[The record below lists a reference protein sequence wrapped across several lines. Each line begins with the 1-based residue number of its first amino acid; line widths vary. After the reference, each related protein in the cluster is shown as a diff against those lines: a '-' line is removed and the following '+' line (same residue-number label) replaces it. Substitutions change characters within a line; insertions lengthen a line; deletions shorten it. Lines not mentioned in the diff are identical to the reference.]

1 MIWAFAKAYWKQ
13 LVIMAMLAVLVISG
27 VVAWNAHGSRQ
38 YDAGYA
44 QAKEDRKA
52 EDEIVRQHYEQEKS
66 INEREAQQRI
76 DQARNDALDAAA
88 RAGRLRHSL
97 PSVSSSGSITPL
109 SALGRQPQTPE
120 FCLPT
125 CSANLS
131 RETDNWQSMLTG
143 SRSRKSLRK
152 TIRHPDQIAWHF
164 SWDRFPVT
172 VYKTVL
178 EK

>member
-1 MIWAFAKAYWKQ
+1 MVAETVSTTGVRGTSLPVRCWRYDLGIRKSILETVSYRGSACC
-13 LVIMAMLAVLVISG
+13 SG
-27 VVAWNAHGSRQ
+27 HIRSGCLEYTRQ
-38 YDAGYA
+38 SPVHAGYA
-44 QAKEDRKA
+44 QAEEDRKA
-52 EDEIVRQHYEQEKS
+52 EEDKVRQYYEQEKVT
-66 INEREAQQRI
+66 NEREAQQRI

-88 RAGRLRHSL
+88 SVAGCSNNSL

-143 SRSRKSLRK
+143 QPKPEESAKNSTTL
-152 TIRHPDQIAWHF
+152 
-164 SWDRFPVT
+164 
-172 VYKTVL
+172 
-178 EK
+178 

>member
-76 DQARNDALDAAA
+76 DQARNALMLPLAL
-88 RAGRLRHSL
+88 AGCSNSSL
-97 PSVSSSGSITPL
+97 PSVSSSGTITPL

-131 RETDNWQSMLTG
+131 REIDNWQSMLTG
-143 SRSRKSLRK
+143 QPKPEESAKNS
-152 TIRHPDQIAWHF
+152 TTP
-164 SWDRFPVT
+164 
-172 VYKTVL
+172 
-178 EK
+178 

>member
-1 MIWAFAKAYWKQ
+1 
-13 LVIMAMLAVLVISG
+13 MLFWSYQELLPRNV
-27 VVAWNAHGSRQ
+27 HGIRQ

-44 QAKEDRKA
+44 QAKEDCKA
-52 EDEIVRQHYEQEKS
+52 EEEKVRQYYEQEKVT
-66 INEREAQQRI
+66 NEREAQQRI
-76 DQARNDALDAAA
+76 DQRAMMLLMLPLALT
-88 RAGRLRHSL
+88 GCSNNSL

-143 SRSRKSLRK
+143 QPKPEESAKNSTTL
-152 TIRHPDQIAWHF
+152 
-164 SWDRFPVT
+164 
-172 VYKTVL
+172 
-178 EK
+178 